1 MIAYGRRPIEK
12 VAGTRDKYHRIKT
25 DKFGLY
31 PGKHKAIISEEL
43 WKKAQKQRKKNQEKY
58 NQKSLNGQTKI
69 HLLSGLLK
77 CPCCK
82 QGMYSNK
89 SIKKKDGK
97 VINAYHYYY
106 CKNQTGVTGMPCT
119 FSKQINE
126 QQLNEEI
133 IQIISKLVADPE
145 FAEKLKA
152 QIKVST
158 DISTIEIELTALQ
171 KSKGTALR
179 GKEDRK

>member
-1 MIAYGRRPIEK
+1 
-12 VAGTRDKYHRIKT
+12 
-25 DKFGLY
+25 
-31 PGKHKAIISEEL
+31 
-43 WKKAQKQRKKNQEKY
+43 
-58 NQKSLNGQTKI
+58 
-69 HLLSGLLK
+69 
-77 CPCCK
+77 
-82 QGMYSNK
+82 
-89 SIKKKDGK
+89 
-97 VINAYHYYY
+97 
-106 CKNQTGVTGMPCT
+106 MPCT

>member
-1 MIAYGRRPIEK
+1 
-12 VAGTRDKYHRIKT
+12 
-25 DKFGLY
+25 
-31 PGKHKAIISEEL
+31 
-43 WKKAQKQRKKNQEKY
+43 
-58 NQKSLNGQTKI
+58 
-69 HLLSGLLK
+69 
-77 CPCCK
+77 
-82 QGMYSNK
+82 
-89 SIKKKDGK
+89 
-97 VINAYHYYY
+97 
-106 CKNQTGVTGMPCT
+106 MPCT

-171 KSKGTALR
+171 KKQRNCLAGKRGSKMRLTALTIMIVIM
-179 GKEDRK
+179 KVSLPALRKDTVQRKKNYTK